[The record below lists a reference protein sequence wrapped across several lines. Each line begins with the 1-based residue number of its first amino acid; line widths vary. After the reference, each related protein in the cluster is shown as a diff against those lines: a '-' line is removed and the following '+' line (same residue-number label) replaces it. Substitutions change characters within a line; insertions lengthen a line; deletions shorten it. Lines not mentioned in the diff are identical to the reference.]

1 LSCYLEDSRLIL
13 TTDYFHEF
21 IRFGRIQL
29 RTYAFFGD
37 QREMV
42 ISIILI
48 HVAKMPTYVLLINW
62 TDQGIRNVKD
72 TIKRAEA
79 FKSAVERSGGKML
92 DAYYTMGQHDFVA
105 TVELPNDESAMS
117 ILLALGVRGNVR
129 TTTLKAFSLSEVEKV
144 VSKLS

>member
-1 LSCYLEDSRLIL
+1 MI
-13 TTDYFHEF
+13 
-21 IRFGRIQL
+21 
-29 RTYAFFGD
+29 
-37 QREMV
+37 
-42 ISIILI
+42 ISIILTHI
-48 HVAKMPTYVLLINW
+48 AEMPTYIVLIDW

-79 FKSAVERSGGKML
+79 FRSAIEKSGGKLL

-129 TTTLKAFSLSEVEKV
+129 TTTLKAFSLSEAEKV

>member
-1 LSCYLEDSRLIL
+1 
-13 TTDYFHEF
+13 
-21 IRFGRIQL
+21 
-29 RTYAFFGD
+29 
-37 QREMV
+37 
-42 ISIILI
+42 
-48 HVAKMPTYVLLINW
+48 MPTYVVLINW

-92 DAYYTMGQHDFVA
+92 DAYYTMGQHDFVV

-117 ILLALGVRGNVR
+117 ILLATGVRGNVR
-129 TTTLKAFSLSEVEKV
+129 TTTLKAFSLSEAETI

>member
-1 LSCYLEDSRLIL
+1 
-13 TTDYFHEF
+13 
-21 IRFGRIQL
+21 
-29 RTYAFFGD
+29 
-37 QREMV
+37 
-42 ISIILI
+42 
-48 HVAKMPTYVLLINW
+48 MPTYIVLVNW

-79 FKSAVERSGGKML
+79 FKSAIERSGGKML
-92 DAYYTMGQHDFVA
+92 DAYYTMGQHDYVA

-117 ILLALGVRGNVR
+117 ILLALGAGGNAR